1 MKSYIKQ
8 GDCLELMKDIPNESI
23 DMILC
28 DLPYGVTRCEW
39 DIKIPWE
46 PLWQSYERI
55 IKPNGAICLFSQ
67 MPFTAELVQSNR
79 KLYRYE
85 WIYEKTSPVG
95 FLNANRMPMKSHE
108 SIQVFY
114 KHLPIYNPQMT
125 TGKQHRRGGNARASD
140 CYGDFGLLPEQKS
153 TEYYPTDII
162 RFSNGNRMH
171 GHNTAKPVDLLSYLI
186 RTYTN
191 PGDIVLDNCMGSGST
206 CVAAIQTGRRYI
218 GMELNSDFF
227 GTAKK
232 RIVQA
237 EAENE
242 REE

>member
-1 MKSYIKQ
+1 MESYIKQ

-28 DLPYGVTRCEW
+28 DLPYGVTRCDW
-39 DIKIPWE
+39 DVKIPFE
-46 PLWQSYERI
+46 PLWEQYERI
-55 IKPNGAICLFSQ
+55 TKQNGAICLFSQ

-85 WIYEKTSPVG
+85 WVYEKTRPVG
-95 FLNANRMPMKSHE
+95 FLNANHMPMKSHE
-108 SIQVFY
+108 TIQVFY
-114 KHLPIYNPQMT
+114 KHPPTYNPQMVP
-125 TGKQHRRGGNARASD
+125 GKKRSLGGCVRKSA
-140 CYGDFGLLPEQKS
+140 CYGDFGVFPKRES
-153 TEYYPTDII
+153 TERYPTSII
-162 RFSNGNRMH
+162 RASNGH
-171 GHNTAKPVDLLSYLI
+171 QTGFHNTAKPVDLLAYLI

-191 PGDIVLDNCMGSGST
+191 PGDVVLDNCMGSGST

-218 GMELNSDFF
+218 GFEINSDFF
-227 GTAKK
+227 GTAEK
-232 RIVQA
+232 RIEQA

>member
-23 DMILC
+23 NMILC
-28 DLPYGVTRCEW
+28 DLPYGVTRCAW
-39 DIKIPWE
+39 DVKIPWE
-46 PLWQSYERI
+46 PLWQSYERV

-67 MPFTAELVQSNR
+67 MPFTAELVMSNR

-114 KHLPIYNPQMT
+114 KHLPIYHPQMT
-125 TGKQHRRGGNARASD
+125 TGKQHRRGGNARESD
-140 CYGDFGLLPEQKS
+140 CYGDFGILPERKS

-162 RFSNGNRMH
+162 RFSNGNRTH
-171 GHNTAKPVDLLSYLI
+171 GHNTAKPVDLLPYLI

-218 GMELNSDFF
+218 GMELNSELYR
-227 GTAKK
+227 TAKK
-232 RIVQA
+232 RIE

-242 REE
+242 RKE